1 MSIDILLSDDHEIV
15 REGFR
20 VLIDNQDDMSVVAE
34 TSDGREAVEK
44 ALQLKPDVVVIDIGL
59 PGLNGIDATRQIL
72 EQLPRTRVIALSVHQ
87 EARYVTEMLK
97 AGASGYLVKT
107 CAFGELIQAIHAV
120 LDNETYLSSKVAGSV
135 VGQALGTPEGDQ
147 PAGGPNALSAR
158 EREVLQLL
166 VEGKSSKEIAH
177 CLSVTTRT
185 VDLHRQNVMKKL
197 DLFSVAELTKYAIR
211 RGITSLD

>member
-1 MSIDILLSDDHEIV
+1 MTTRILLSDDHEIV

-20 VLIDNQDDMSVVAE
+20 ALIERQPDMEIIAE
-34 TSDGREAVEK
+34 TADGREAVQQ
-44 ALQLKPDVVVIDIGL
+44 AIQQKPDVVVIDIGL

-72 EQLPRTRVIALSVHQ
+72 DHCPHMKIIALSVHQ
-87 EARYVTEMLK
+87 ETRYVTEMLK

-120 LDNETYLSSKVAGSV
+120 VENETYLSSKVAAAV
-135 VGQALGTPEGDQ
+135 VDQALNPQADSAQ
-147 PAGGPNALSAR
+147 QSPAAALSAR

-197 DLFSVAELTKYAIR
+197 ELYSVAELTKYAIR
-211 RGITSLD
+211 TGITSLD